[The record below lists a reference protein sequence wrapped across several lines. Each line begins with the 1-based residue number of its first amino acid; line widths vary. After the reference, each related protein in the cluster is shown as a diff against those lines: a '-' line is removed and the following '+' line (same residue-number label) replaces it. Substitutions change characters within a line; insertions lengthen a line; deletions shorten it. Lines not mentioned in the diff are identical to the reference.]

1 MSEETDTGRGAVAGQ
16 VDQLVRPS
24 SAGKT
29 ISLRPYHGKVI
40 AFRSLRSLR
49 NEYERI
55 TKQPY
60 PFDDSADG
68 GRYIKLDGSD
78 GDIIW
83 LAWGKTFNTLVHEL
97 THVLLHTFGHIGH
110 NPTEGD
116 GEPFCYML
124 SCLLDEL
131 KA

>member
-1 MSEETDTGRGAVAGQ
+1 MKK
-16 VDQLVRPS
+16 L
-24 SAGKT
+24 
-29 ISLRPYHGKVI
+29 SLRPYHGTI
-40 AFRSLRSLR
+40 HACASLRELR
-49 NEYERI
+49 AEYERI

-60 PFDDSADG
+60 PFDDCADG

-78 GDIIW
+78 GGVIW
-83 LAWGKTFNTLVHEL
+83 LVWGASFKCVVHEL

-124 SCLLDEL
+124 SALMDEV